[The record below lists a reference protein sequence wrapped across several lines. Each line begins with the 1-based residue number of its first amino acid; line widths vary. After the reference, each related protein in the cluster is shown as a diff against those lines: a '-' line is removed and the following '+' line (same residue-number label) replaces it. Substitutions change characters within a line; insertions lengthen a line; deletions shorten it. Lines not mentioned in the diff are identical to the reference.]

1 MEENRN
7 KPQEQQ
13 SGEKNP
19 TLDSPGSKVA
29 DYGNTTG
36 GTANDELEQKHGMSS
51 SRQGNSSI
59 PSDEDE
65 TAGIP

>member
-1 MEENRN
+1 MDENSN
-7 KPQEQQ
+7 KQQEQE

-36 GTANDELEQKHGMSS
+36 GSANEELEKKHGMTSD
-51 SRQGNSSI
+51 RQGNSSI
-59 PSDEDE
+59 PPDEEE
-65 TAGIP
+65 TIGVP